1 MGSSAKTRS
10 TCLQLQAGCA
20 EPAGGLAWGEGG
32 EAPLTWHTKAPHTS
46 GERRH
51 LQVWGPLRARQWEI
65 PAAPE
70 PQTDPPPEA
79 FSPPPAAPGAPRCLC
94 LGAGEPQA
102 GEGVS
107 CWRLGLAV
115 APPREG
121 GSPGAQRGFTHGA
134 RHSRPCPRPAR
145 SAAWPESLYV
155 NEAQL
160 AVCSAQ
166 RPRKGGGQ
174 GGGPSGIHITRQQ
187 SGRLIRNSQP
197 HRRHCA
203 PRAKPDIYSRAGRRP
218 GAQWRR
224 WPRARG
230 HGDTRGRAG
239 PERSAAPRDQ
249 ASGQARPRA
258 WGREPWAALACAS
271 PGTRL
276 AGTKPGPPQALT
288 PHSSKVRGWPRSRRE
303 ERDAPAATKRS
314 LGPLNRSH
322 RSLGPFHVTA
332 RPL

>member
-1 MGSSAKTRS
+1 MDLAVQVHPACPSPTCPRRMGSSAKTRS

-107 CWRLGLAV
+107 WWRLGLAV

-134 RHSRPCPRPAR
+134 RQSRPCPRPAR
-145 SAAWPESLYV
+145 
-155 NEAQL
+155 
-160 AVCSAQ
+160 
-166 RPRKGGGQ
+166 RPLG
-174 GGGPSGIHITRQQ
+174 
-187 SGRLIRNSQP
+187 
-197 HRRHCA
+197 
-203 PRAKPDIYSRAGRRP
+203 
-218 GAQWRR
+218 
-224 WPRARG
+224 
-230 HGDTRGRAG
+230 
-239 PERSAAPRDQ
+239 
-249 ASGQARPRA
+249 
-258 WGREPWAALACAS
+258 
-271 PGTRL
+271 RL
-276 AGTKPGPPQALT
+276 AGIALC
-288 PHSSKVRGWPRSRRE
+288 K
-303 ERDAPAATKRS
+303 
-314 LGPLNRSH
+314 
-322 RSLGPFHVTA
+322 
-332 RPL
+332 